1 MIVKPVNKSGGGIIV
16 YTKYTI
22 DFNYKLEQMLE
33 EEEQGT
39 YLVDLHCEDNIRTE
53 MWLGEKY
60 DFRQD

>member
-1 MIVKPVNKSGGGIIV
+1 M